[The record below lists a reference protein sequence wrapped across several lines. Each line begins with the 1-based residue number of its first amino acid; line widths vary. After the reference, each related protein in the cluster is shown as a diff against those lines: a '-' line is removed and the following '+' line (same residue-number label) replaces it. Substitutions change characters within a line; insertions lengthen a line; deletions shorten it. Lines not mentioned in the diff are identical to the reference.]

1 MKYLEFFAGLLGI
14 ASEVGVP
21 DNQVDIM
28 VIINLVLKI
37 AGIVAVIVI
46 VIAGINYSLSSG
58 DPAKTAS
65 AKNTILYAVIGLVI
79 ISSAIAITGYIIGKV

>member
-1 MKYLEFFAGLLGI
+1 MKYLEFFAGLLGS

-28 VIINLVLKI
+28 VIVNFIFKI

-46 VIAGINYSLSSG
+46 VIAGIN
-58 DPAKTAS
+58 
-65 AKNTILYAVIGLVI
+65 
-79 ISSAIAITGYIIGKV
+79 